1 MAKFNKMPQV
11 IKAVSLKPY
20 NSFAIDCIAD
30 YFVCIQSEN
39 ELLDIMNNNQYA
51 ALPKLILGGG
61 SNMLLT
67 APFHGLV
74 LKMEIPGIEVI
85 SENNEHVVVRV
96 GAGQDWDGF
105 VEYCVKQNWSGIENL
120 SLVPGTVG
128 ACPVQNIGAYGVEVK
143 DCIEKVEGIN
153 RKTLQKFSFN
163 NNDCQ
168 FGYRSSI
175 FKKSMARKCIITY
188 VTFKLNKQL
197 NPILSYGN
205 IKDGIE
211 RIGTVSLENIRKV
224 IIDIRN
230 SKLPDPKDAPN
241 AGSFFKNPV
250 ILNLKAEKLKES
262 WPNIVLYPTGCETT
276 KVSAAWLIDN
286 AGLKGFMYKD
296 AKVHDK
302 QPLVLTNIG
311 NASGNDILEL
321 AAIVCQK
328 VKEKFDV
335 ELEMEVNR
343 I

>member
-1 MAKFNKMPQV
+1 MVQV
-11 IKAVSLKPY
+11 ERSVSLKPY
-20 NSFAIDCIAD
+20 NTFAIDSIAD
-30 YFVCIQSEN
+30 YFVRIKSES
-39 ELLDIMNNNQYA
+39 ELIEILNNQQYK

-74 LKMEIPGIEVI
+74 IKMEIPGIEVI
-85 SENNEHVVVRV
+85 EENENHVFVRV
-96 GAGQDWDGF
+96 GAGQDWDNF
-105 VEYCVKQNWSGIENL
+105 VEYCVKHNWSGIENL

-153 RKTLQKFSFN
+153 RITLQKISFS

-175 FKKSMARKCIITY
+175 FKKKMAGQCIITH
-188 VTFKLNKQL
+188 VTFKLNKKL
-197 NPILSYGN
+197 NPILNYGN

-211 RIGTVSLENIRKV
+211 KIGAVSLENIRKV

-250 ILNLKAEKLKES
+250 IANLKAEKLKES

-296 AKVHDK
+296 AKVHDR
-302 QPLVLTNIG
+302 QPLVLVNLG

-321 AAIVCQK
+321 ASMVCQK

>member
-1 MAKFNKMPQV
+1 MPQLER
-11 IKAVSLKPY
+11 AVSLKPY
-20 NSFAIDCIAD
+20 NTFAIDCIAD
-30 YFVCIQSEN
+30 YFVRIKSES
-39 ELLDIMNNNQYA
+39 ELFDILNNPQYK

-74 LKMEIPGIEVI
+74 LKMEIPGIEI
-85 SENNEHVVVRV
+85 IAENNEHVAVRV
-96 GAGQDWDGF
+96 GAGQDWDSF
-105 VEYCVKQNWSGIENL
+105 VEYCVKLNWSGIENL

-143 DCIEKVEGIN
+143 DCIEKVEGIYCN
-153 RKTLQKFSFN
+153 TLQKFNFS

-168 FGYRSSI
+168 FGYRFSI
-175 FKKSMARKCIITY
+175 FKKSLAGQCIITY

-197 NPILSYGN
+197 YPILSYGN

-211 RIGTVSLENIRKV
+211 RIGAVSLENIRKV

-250 ILNLKAEKLKES
+250 IPNTKAEKLKEN
-262 WPNIVLYPTGCETT
+262 WPDIVLYPTGCETT

-286 AGLKGFMYKD
+286 AGLKGFQYKD

-302 QPLVLTNIG
+302 QPLVLTNVG
-311 NASGNDILEL
+311 NASGQDILEL